1 MKVTANGQECLPI
14 DAGSEGVIRTFTAE
28 DGTVFIHETED
39 VATCPCY
46 SDEESDQ

>member
-28 DGTVFIHETED
+28 DGTVFIDDAEA
-39 VATCPCY
+39 VVTCPCY
-46 SDEESDQ
+46 SDKESDQ